1 MTQEIRIRRWLAFL
15 LAALLVFSTL
25 STALAAGKTFQSYQT
40 TSMSNVNL
48 RKRAN
53 GTSTILKRIKVGDTV
68 TIVGKSGNYY
78 QIQFDGK
85 EGYALIKYIDG
96 TDSGA
101 DPEPDE
107 SLMHAVPLAVTSYP
121 YDTTTLGYVK
131 LRKKANRTAD
141 VYRTIP
147 VNSLVTVLSVE
158 GDFARVEYDGQ
169 KGYVYAKYVNL
180 ANIPTPTPVPTAT
193 PKPGSE
199 SYALIKSGD
208 TGAMVTALQQALIEL
223 KYLSEG
229 DADGKYGTKTE
240 QAVKLLQ
247 KRNGLTQTG
256 QADAELQLLIYE
268 GTPKDV
274 NSFRQHVKTIP
285 PIAGAVIK
293 LNGQGEVVTKAQTR
307 LKELGYYTSTPS
319 GVCDALMVSAIEE
332 FERKNSLVV
341 DGALSATDQN
351 LLYSTWALDAS
362 VAVTPTP
369 TPVPEMPKDVVRPG
383 DKSNDVK
390 LVQTRLTELG
400 YLTSKVTGTF
410 DDDSVKALKKFQKA
424 NGLDADGVCGIQTR
438 AVLFA
443 AHPVYAVPTA
453 TPVIAANET
462 PEPTYA
468 PITKENCVT
477 IKAGSQGMDV
487 KRLQIRLQE
496 LGYYTSRQD
505 GIYLTDDIA
514 AVRAFQKANGLTTDG
529 KAGYNTQ
536 TVLYSNAAKRADN
549 ANSDVIASSKA
560 ATLRYGSQGV
570 EVQTLQNKLI
580 SLGYLS
586 GSADGKFGSS
596 TRRAVKAFQ
605 QANGLSPDGI
615 VGAATQAKLG
625 DGTTDSGAV
634 SNTVPYVT
642 LYKGATGEA
651 VKAMQNRLIALGYLT
666 GKADGKFGNQTSLAL
681 IAFQR
686 ANGLKADGIMG
697 SATTKKLNQTSGT
710 VNNGG
715 TTTIVTPTTAPNV
728 TTISAASVRYANWY
742 TEIRAKARKY
752 PNVTVYDF
760 STGLSWQL
768 TIFSN
773 GAHADAIPI
782 TAEDTAKMNKAFG
795 KTTWNPKPVWV
806 MFSDGSVYM
815 ASTHNTPHG
824 TYNKKNINNFAGHL
838 CVHFPRTKAEVEA
851 IGPYA
856 TSHQK
861 AIDQGWEVTQKRAGR

>member
-1 MTQEIRIRRWLAFL
+1 MA
-15 LAALLVFSTL
+15 
-25 STALAAGKTFQSYQT
+25 
-40 TSMSNVNL
+40 
-48 RKRAN
+48 
-53 GTSTILKRIKVGDTV
+53 
-68 TIVGKSGNYY
+68 
-78 QIQFDGK
+78 
-85 EGYALIKYIDG
+85 
-96 TDSGA
+96 
-101 DPEPDE
+101 
-107 SLMHAVPLAVTSYP
+107 
-121 YDTTTLGYVK
+121 
-131 LRKKANRTAD
+131 
-141 VYRTIP
+141 
-147 VNSLVTVLSVE
+147 
-158 GDFARVEYDGQ
+158 
-169 KGYVYAKYVNL
+169 
-180 ANIPTPTPVPTAT
+180 
-193 PKPGSE
+193 
-199 SYALIKSGD
+199 
-208 TGAMVTALQQALIEL
+208 
-223 KYLSEG
+223 
-229 DADGKYGTKTE
+229 
-240 QAVKLLQ
+240 
-247 KRNGLTQTG
+247 
-256 QADAELQLLIYE
+256 
-268 GTPKDV
+268 
-274 NSFRQHVKTIP
+274 
-285 PIAGAVIK
+285 
-293 LNGQGEVVTKAQTR
+293 
-307 LKELGYYTSTPS
+307 
-319 GVCDALMVSAIEE
+319 AIEE

-341 DGALSATDQN
+341 DGSLSATDQN

-424 NGLDADGVCGIQTR
+424 NGLDADGVCGVQTR

-453 TPVIAANET
+453 TPVTASNET
-462 PEPTYA
+462 PAPSYA

-487 KRLQIRLQE
+487 KRLQLRLQE

-514 AVRAFQKANGLTTDG
+514 AVRAFQKANGLTADG

-536 TVLYSNAAKRADN
+536 TVLYSDAAKRADT
-549 ANSDVIASSKA
+549 AASDVISSSKA

-570 EVQTLQNKLI
+570 EVQTLQSKLI
-580 SLGYLS
+580 SLGYLT
-586 GSADGKFGSS
+586 GSADGRFGSA

-625 DGTTDSGAV
+625 DGTASSGTV

-697 SATTKKLNQTSGT
+697 AATTKKLNQTSGT
-710 VNNGG
+710 TNAGG
-715 TTTIVTPTTAPNV
+715 TTTVTTPSAAPNA

-760 STGLSWQL
+760 STGISWQL
-768 TIFSN
+768 NIFSN
-773 GAHADAIPI
+773 GAHADAVPI

-824 TYNKKNINNFAGHL
+824 TYNNKSTNNFAGHL
-838 CVHFPRTKAEVEA
+838 CVHFPRTQAEVES

-861 AIDQGWEVTQKRAGR
+861 AIDQGWEATQKRAGK